1 MTARHAVLVVAAL
14 AVLGLGV
21 YLFIAVRAEPAT
33 VMAPPVRSAVA
44 PPAAAPGEPTV
55 PTITVPAT
63 GKVFGRRPP
72 GGDTAAP
79 TLAGSAAP
87 AGLGPDAQK
96 LDAIM
101 SEANKA
107 YDRGEYEEARVI
119 AARVL
124 AAEPTNVRMLR
135 IVVSSACIEGDSID
149 AQKHYLQLPAF
160 DRAAMRTRCD
170 RYGVSFTE

>member
-1 MTARHAVLVVAAL
+1 MTARHAVLIVAAL

-33 VMAPPVRSAVA
+33 VMAPPVRSVADA
-44 PPAAAPGEPTV
+44 PPARPPAPTV
-55 PTITVPAT
+55 APITVPVT
-63 GKVFGRRPP
+63 GKVLGRRPP
-72 GGDTAAP
+72 AGDTAEP

-107 YDRGEYEEARVI
+107 YDRGDYEEARVI

-124 AAEPTNVRMLR
+124 AAEPANVRMLR
-135 IVVSSACIEGDSID
+135 IVVSSACIEGDSLD

>member
-21 YLFIAVRAEPAT
+21 YLLIEVRAEPAT
-33 VMAPPVRSAVA
+33 VMAPPVRPAADAPPPPATGPTVA
-44 PPAAAPGEPTV
+44 P
-55 PTITVPAT
+55 ITVPAS

-72 GGDTAAP
+72 ARDVAEPAP
-79 TLAGSAAP
+79 ALEGSA

-96 LDAIM
+96 LDSIM

-107 YDRGEYEEARVI
+107 YDRGEYEEARTI

-135 IVVSSACIEGDSID
+135 IVVSSSCIEGDGTD
-149 AQKHYLQLPAF
+149 AQKHYLQLPAL